1 MPSRE
6 QEQNIVR
13 LRHLLDYAREAVSLG
28 KGKSRADLDTDCLL
42 NLALVR
48 LVEIVGEAAS
58 SVSRDMQSQYPQIP
72 WSQIVSTRNR
82 LIHGYDFLDFDILW
96 QTITED
102 LPELIAILEKIVP
115 PEE

>member
-1 MPSRE
+1 MSSRE
-6 QEQNIVR
+6 PEESIIR
-13 LRHLLDYAREAVSLG
+13 LHHMLDYAREAVSLAQ
-28 KGKSRADLDTDCLL
+28 GKSRAELGADRLL

-58 SVSRDMQSQYPQIP
+58 RVSKDVQGQYPQIP
-72 WSQIVSTRNR
+72 WPHVVSTRNR
-82 LIHGYDFLDFDILW
+82 LVHGYDFLDFDILW